1 VGHLHDS
8 SLIHYLYTK
17 HIPRAIFQ
25 PVVFW
30 FGFGG
35 KLCEALRDCLREVWF
50 HKSQLVREVWQHC
63 ACWEWRLS
71 GWYSFL
77 HHFFGTLTNTKTT
90 LEDTFNTLQ
99 DHSRESRNMVRDPFK
114 VYMDAVE
121 SRAMTNAGVP
131 MMKIDQLDLA
141 VRVKKETLSMFT
153 PRRKQQVKSASAA
166 ATKINEAITSEM
178 LAPGQD

>member
-1 VGHLHDS
+1 M
-8 SLIHYLYTK
+8 
-17 HIPRAIFQ
+17 
-25 PVVFW
+25 
-30 FGFGG
+30 
-35 KLCEALRDCLREVWF
+35 
-50 HKSQLVREVWQHC
+50 
-63 ACWEWRLS
+63 
-71 GWYSFL
+71 